1 MQIVVNKDLS
11 ISVVEPSNVYQGG
24 ANADFLS
31 VFAPFSITNYASVL
45 LYATLPNGEAM
56 TPRAAFATTV
66 TPDGIGVWSMPIDS
80 ELAQYAG
87 AIVCQLAFMGAENA
101 GNGEATVKTTDEF
114 TINVLSGQAPF
125 PPDVPSYDVYQA
137 ILAYLASIAS
147 GAGEGGGGG
156 GGVVIVQNTGNN
168 PSVVMSQKAVTDAL
182 NTLGD
187 NLSTDSTN
195 KVNAVKAEAVGVP
208 TYDATSR
215 QLVFETLD
223 GTDGL
228 TVTLP
233 EGGGGGGG
241 VVDVP
246 VEVIDLALGSNS
258 DTFDLVQVNNYPRI
272 YKARVLMLTQVNN
285 CIDDIAAY
293 YYINN
298 LGSLLNTH
306 GITLDRV
313 SVSNNLLHSRASMYN
328 SSFDSPIP
336 LPLGDEITFG
346 QNATGYYIKPI
357 IIGGVNTYQN
367 SWVSD
372 WYVELELD
380 IVNRLLLINAF
391 QCDKKIG
398 GN

>member
-80 ELAQYAG
+80 ELTQYAG
-87 AIVCQLAFMGAENA
+87 EIICQLAFMGAENA

-125 PPDVPSYDVYQA
+125 PPDVPSYDVYQS

-147 GAGEGGGGG
+147 GAGEGGGG

-187 NLSTDSTN
+187 NLSTDTTN

-233 EGGGGGGG
+233 EGSGGGGAF
-241 VVDVP
+241 DVP
-246 VEVIDLALGSNS
+246 LEILDDTDYSGSESFELVQIS
-258 DTFDLVQVNNYPRI
+258 DTPRV
-272 YKARVLMLTQVNN
+272 YKARVLMYTQVYN
-285 CIDDIAAY
+285 CINDLSVY
-293 YYINN
+293 YYISN

-306 GITLDRV
+306 GITLERV
-313 SVSNNLLHSRASMYN
+313 SVSNNLLHSRSSMYN

-346 QNATGYYIKPI
+346 QNGTGYYIRPT

>member
-1 MQIVVNKDLS
+1 
-11 ISVVEPSNVYQGG
+11 
-24 ANADFLS
+24 
-31 VFAPFSITNYASVL
+31 
-45 LYATLPNGEAM
+45 
-56 TPRAAFATTV
+56 
-66 TPDGIGVWSMPIDS
+66 
-80 ELAQYAG
+80 
-87 AIVCQLAFMGAENA
+87 
-101 GNGEATVKTTDEF
+101 
-114 TINVLSGQAPF
+114 
-125 PPDVPSYDVYQA
+125 
-137 ILAYLASIAS
+137 
-147 GAGEGGGGG
+147 
-156 GGVVIVQNTGNN
+156 
-168 PSVVMSQKAVTDAL
+168 MSQKAVTDAL

-187 NLSTDSTN
+187 NLSADSTN

-233 EGGGGGGG
+233 EGGGGGGAF
-241 VVDVP
+241 DVP
-246 VEVIDLALGSNS
+246 LEILDDTDYNGSESFELVQIS
-258 DTFDLVQVNNYPRI
+258 DTPRV
-272 YKARVLMLTQVNN
+272 YKARVLMYTQVNN
-285 CIDDIAAY
+285 CVNDLAVY
-293 YYINN
+293 YYISN

-313 SVSNNLLHSRASMYN
+313 SVSNNLLHSRSSMYN

-346 QNATGYYIKPI
+346 QNGTGYYIRPT